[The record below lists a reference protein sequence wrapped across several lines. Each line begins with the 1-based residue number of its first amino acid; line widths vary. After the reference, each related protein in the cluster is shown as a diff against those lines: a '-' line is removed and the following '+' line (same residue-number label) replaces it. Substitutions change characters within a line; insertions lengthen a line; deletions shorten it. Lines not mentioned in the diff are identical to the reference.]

1 MSLILGIDSGGTKTL
16 AAVARR
22 DGTVIGLIRGESLD
36 PIAAPDWRERLRA
49 LIDRLDRQPGD
60 LSAAVLGLPFHGET
74 LEHSA
79 EQERVA
85 AELLPIGAVVVDN
98 DVRIAFDG
106 ALAGKAG
113 ALILAGT
120 GSMAWASLNG
130 PGDPHV
136 RAGGWGDIFGD
147 EGSAYWIGR
156 ESLAQAAREIDGR
169 APAGRFSQRL
179 LEAHGLGPDGL
190 IGWCYGL
197 ANRRSGI
204 ADLARLVAELGAQ
217 GDSTAIQILQR
228 AGDELAETL
237 LAAWRKAAGDRPMR
251 WSYAGGVTA
260 NLQVLARIEARVG
273 CAPAPCRLPPVG
285 GALLRAA
292 QEARWT
298 ITEDWL
304 RQIDRTLHAFPAIR
318 EVAIREVEQ

>member
-1 MSLILGIDSGGTKTL
+1 MSLILGLDGGGTKTL

-22 DGTVIGLIRGESLD
+22 DGTVIGLIRGEGLD

-49 LIDRLDRQPGD
+49 LIDRLGHEPRD
-60 LSAAVLGLPFHGET
+60 LVAAVLGLPFHGET
-74 LEHSA
+74 PEHSA

-85 AELLPIGAVVVDN
+85 ADLLPTGAVVVDN

-130 PGDPHV
+130 PGDPHL

-169 APAGRFSQRL
+169 APVSRFSKRL
-179 LEAHGLGPDGL
+179 LETHGIGPDGL

-197 ANRRSGI
+197 ANRRSAI
-204 ADLARLVAELGAQ
+204 ADLARQVSELGAE
-217 GDSTAIQILQR
+217 GDPTAIQILQR

-237 LAAWRKAAGDRPMR
+237 LAAWRKAAGERPMR

-260 NLQVLARIEARVG
+260 NLRVLARIAARVG
-273 CAPAPCRLPPVG
+273 CAPEPSRLPPVG

>member
-16 AAVARR
+16 AAVAQR
-22 DGTVIGLIRGESLD
+22 DGTVVGLIRGESLD

-49 LIDRLDRQPGD
+49 LIGRLGHQPRE
-60 LSAAVLGLPFHGET
+60 LAAAALGLPFHGET
-74 LEHSA
+74 VEHSA
-79 EQERVA
+79 EQERVVA
-85 AELLPIGAVVVDN
+85 DLLPIGAVVVDN

-106 ALAGKAG
+106 ALAGQAG

-130 PGDPHV
+130 PGDPHL

-169 APAGRFSQRL
+169 APASRFSQRL
-179 LEAHGLGPDGL
+179 LEAHGLGPEGL

-197 ANRRSGI
+197 ANRRSGV
-204 ADLARLVAELGAQ
+204 ADLARLVAELGAE
-217 GDSTAIQILQR
+217 GDPSAIEILQR

-237 LAAWRKAAGDRPMR
+237 LAAWRKAAGDRPLR
-251 WSYAGGVTA
+251 WSYAGGVTT
-260 NLQVLARIEARVG
+260 NPLVLSRIEARVG
-273 CAPAPCRLPPVG
+273 CPPEPCRLPPVG

-292 QEARWT
+292 QAAGWT
-298 ITEDWL
+298 ITEAWL
-304 RQIDRTLHAFPAIR
+304 RQIDRSLRASPAIR
-318 EVAIREVEQ
+318 EVAIGE